1 MMYEYLLYGI
11 LSVIFISFVISTIV
25 LKKKNT
31 NLTASIITILLENA
45 NNKSASEDKN
55 LNTNEGFVKFLSDS
69 RDWAFAY
76 IEEVQSVLGKF
87 ISEVGPEIEYYRNF
101 GQAVD
106 SPNNE
111 SLDKISNAYSELEK
125 VLPKDKKNNG

>member
-1 MMYEYLLYGI
+1 MYEFLLYGI

-87 ISEVGPEIEYYRNF
+87 ISEVGPEIDYYRNF

>member
-1 MMYEYLLYGI
+1 MMYEYLLYVI
-11 LSVIFISFVISTIV
+11 LSFIFISFVISTIV

-111 SLDKISNAYSELEK
+111 SLDKISKAYSELEK

>member
-1 MMYEYLLYGI
+1 MYEFLLYSI
-11 LSVIFISFVISTIV
+11 LSVIFISFVVSTIV
-25 LKKKNT
+25 LKKKN
-31 NLTASIITILLENA
+31 NKLTASIITILLENA

-125 VLPKDKKNNG
+125 VLPKDNKTNG

>member
-1 MMYEYLLYGI
+1 MYEFLLYTL
-11 LSVIFISFVISTIV
+11 LSIVFISFVISTIV

-45 NNKSASEDKN
+45 GNKSGTDDKN

-76 IEEVQSVLGKF
+76 IEEVQTILKKF
-87 ISEVGPEIEYYRNF
+87 VEDVGPDIETYRVF
-101 GQAVD
+101 GQAID
-106 SPNNE
+106 SPHNE
-111 SLDKISNAYSELEK
+111 ALDNISKAYAELEK
-125 VLPKDKKNNG
+125 ILPKKDENKQ

>member
-1 MMYEYLLYGI
+1 MYEYLLYVI

>member
-1 MMYEYLLYGI
+1 MYEYLLYGI

-87 ISEVGPEIEYYRNF
+87 ISEVGPEIDYYRNF

-111 SLDKISNAYSELEK
+111 SLDKISNAYLELEK

>member
-1 MMYEYLLYGI
+1 MYEILLYAV
-11 LSVIFISFVISTIV
+11 LSITFISFVISTIV

-45 NNKSASEDKN
+45 NNKTETDDKN

-76 IEEVQSVLGKF
+76 IEEVQSILNKF
-87 ISEVGPEIEYYRNF
+87 VNEVGPDIEYYRSF

-106 SPNNE
+106 GPHNE
-111 SLDKISNAYSELEK
+111 TLDKISKAYAELEK
-125 VLPKDKKNNG
+125 VLPKKDEDKQ

>member
-11 LSVIFISFVISTIV
+11 LSVIFISFVMSTIV

>member
-1 MMYEYLLYGI
+1 MYEYLLYGI

-87 ISEVGPEIEYYRNF
+87 ISEVGPEIDYYRNF

>member
-1 MMYEYLLYGI
+1 MYEVLLYVV
-11 LSVIFISFVISTIV
+11 LSITFISFVISTIV

-45 NNKSASEDKN
+45 NSKTETDDKN

-76 IEEVQSVLGKF
+76 IEEVQSILNKF
-87 ISEVGPEIEYYRNF
+87 VNEVGPDIEYYRSF

-106 SPNNE
+106 GPHNE
-111 SLDKISNAYSELEK
+111 TLDKISKAYAELEK
-125 VLPKDKKNNG
+125 VLPKKDEDKQ

>member
-1 MMYEYLLYGI
+1 MIYEFLLYSI
-11 LSVIFISFVISTIV
+11 LSVIFISFAVSTIV
-25 LKKKNT
+25 LKKKN
-31 NLTASIITILLENA
+31 NKLTASIITILLENA
-45 NNKSASEDKN
+45 NNKPASEDKN

-111 SLDKISNAYSELEK
+111 SLDKISNAYSKLEK
-125 VLPKDKKNNG
+125 VLPKDNKTNG

>member
-1 MMYEYLLYGI
+1 MYEILLYTV
-11 LSVIFISFVISTIV
+11 LSITFISFVISTIV

-31 NLTASIITILLENA
+31 KLTTSIITILLENA
-45 NNKSASEDKN
+45 NGKPETDDKN

-76 IEEVQSVLGKF
+76 IEEVQSILNKF
-87 ISEVGPEIEYYRNF
+87 VNEVGPDIEYYRSF

-106 SPNNE
+106 GPHNE
-111 SLDKISNAYSELEK
+111 TLDKISKAYAELEK
-125 VLPKDKKNNG
+125 VLPKKDENKQ

>member
-1 MMYEYLLYGI
+1 MMYEFLLYSI
-11 LSVIFISFVISTIV
+11 LSVIFISFVVSTIV
-25 LKKKNT
+25 LKKKN
-31 NLTASIITILLENA
+31 NKLTASIITILLENA

-125 VLPKDKKNNG
+125 VLPKDNKTNG

>member
-111 SLDKISNAYSELEK
+111 SLDKISSAYSELEK

>member
-87 ISEVGPEIEYYRNF
+87 ISEVGPEIDYYRNF

-111 SLDKISNAYSELEK
+111 SLDKISNAYLELEK

>member
-87 ISEVGPEIEYYRNF
+87 ISEVGPEIDYYRNF

>member
-1 MMYEYLLYGI
+1 MYEYLLYGI

-45 NNKSASEDKN
+45 NNKSVSEDKN

-87 ISEVGPEIEYYRNF
+87 ISEVGPEIDYYRNF

>member
-1 MMYEYLLYGI
+1 MMYEVLLYVV
-11 LSVIFISFVISTIV
+11 LSITFISFVISTIV

-45 NNKSASEDKN
+45 NSKTETDDKN

-76 IEEVQSVLGKF
+76 IEEVQSILNKF
-87 ISEVGPEIEYYRNF
+87 VNEVGPDIEYYRSF

-106 SPNNE
+106 GPHNE
-111 SLDKISNAYSELEK
+111 TLDKISKAYAELEK
-125 VLPKDKKNNG
+125 VLPKKDEDKQ

>member
-1 MMYEYLLYGI
+1 MYEFLLYGI
-11 LSVIFISFVISTIV
+11 LSVIFISFVVSTIV

-45 NNKSASEDKN
+45 NNKSATEDKN

-76 IEEVQSVLGKF
+76 IEEVQTILRKF
-87 ISEVGPEIEYYRNF
+87 VSEVGPEIDHYRKF

-106 SPNNE
+106 GPNND

-125 VLPKDKKNNG
+125 VLPKEDNNG

>member
-1 MMYEYLLYGI
+1 MMYEVLLYVV
-11 LSVIFISFVISTIV
+11 LSITFISFVISTIV

-45 NNKSASEDKN
+45 NSKTETDDKN

-76 IEEVQSVLGKF
+76 IEEVQSILNKF
-87 ISEVGPEIEYYRNF
+87 VQDVGPDIEAYRAF
-101 GQAVD
+101 GQAID
-106 SPNNE
+106 SPHNAT
-111 SLDKISNAYSELEK
+111 LDNISRAYAELEK
-125 VLPKDKKNNG
+125 VLPKKDEDKQ

>member
-1 MMYEYLLYGI
+1 MYEILLYTV
-11 LSVIFISFVISTIV
+11 LSITFISFVISTIV

-31 NLTASIITILLENA
+31 KLTTSIITILLENA
-45 NNKSASEDKN
+45 NGKAETDDKN

-76 IEEVQSVLGKF
+76 IEEVQSILNKF
-87 ISEVGPEIEYYRNF
+87 VNEVGPDIEYYRSF

-106 SPNNE
+106 GPHNE
-111 SLDKISNAYSELEK
+111 TLDKISKAYAELEK
-125 VLPKDKKNNG
+125 VLPKKDENKQ

>member
-1 MMYEYLLYGI
+1 VTYEYLLYGI
-11 LSVIFISFVISTIV
+11 LSVTFISFVVSTIV

-45 NNKSASEDKN
+45 NNKSVSEDKN

-76 IEEVQSVLGKF
+76 IEEVQLVLKKF

-111 SLDKISNAYSELEK
+111 SLDKISKAYSELEK
-125 VLPKDKKNNG
+125 VLPKDDKTNG

>member
-1 MMYEYLLYGI
+1 MYEYLLYGI

>member
-1 MMYEYLLYGI
+1 MMYEYLLYGV
-11 LSVIFISFVISTIV
+11 LSVTFISFVISTIV

-45 NNKSASEDKN
+45 NNKSVSEDKN

-76 IEEVQSVLGKF
+76 IEEVQLVLKKF
-87 ISEVGPEIEYYRNF
+87 ISERLSECTHIRN
-101 GQAVD
+101 VT
-106 SPNNE
+106 SC
-111 SLDKISNAYSELEK
+111 
-125 VLPKDKKNNG
+125 

>member
-1 MMYEYLLYGI
+1 MYEYLLYGI
-11 LSVIFISFVISTIV
+11 LGVIFISFVISTIV

-87 ISEVGPEIEYYRNF
+87 ISEVGPEIDYYRNF

-111 SLDKISNAYSELEK
+111 SLDKISNAYLELEK

>member
-11 LSVIFISFVISTIV
+11 LGVIFISFVISTIV

-87 ISEVGPEIEYYRNF
+87 ISEVGPEIDYYRNF

-111 SLDKISNAYSELEK
+111 SLDKISNAYLELEK

>member
-1 MMYEYLLYGI
+1 MYEFLLYSI
-11 LSVIFISFVISTIV
+11 LSVIFISFVVSTIV
-25 LKKKNT
+25 LKKKN
-31 NLTASIITILLENA
+31 NKLTASIITILLENA

-111 SLDKISNAYSELEK
+111 SLDKISKAYSELEK

>member
-1 MMYEYLLYGI
+1 MYEFLLYGI
-11 LSVIFISFVISTIV
+11 LSVIFVSFVVSTIV

-45 NNKSASEDKN
+45 NSKSATEDKN

-76 IEEVQSVLGKF
+76 IEEVQAILRKF
-87 ISEVGPEIEYYRNF
+87 VSEVGPEIDHYRKF

-106 SPNNE
+106 GPNND

-125 VLPKDKKNNG
+125 VLPKEDNTNR

>member
-1 MMYEYLLYGI
+1 MYEFLLYGI

-76 IEEVQSVLGKF
+76 IEEVQSVLNKF

-101 GQAVD
+101 GQAID

-111 SLDKISNAYSELEK
+111 SLDKISKAYSELEK

>member
-45 NNKSASEDKN
+45 NNKSVSEDKN

-87 ISEVGPEIEYYRNF
+87 ISEVGPEIDYYRNF